1 MNEASKARLRLWI
14 RLLGLT
20 RRIEGD
26 LREKLRNEFAT
37 TLPRFDVMAALY
49 RFPEGLKMSELSS
62 VLHVS
67 NGNVTGIVNRLVADG
82 LVAREV
88 VENDRRTFRVSL
100 LPDGADEFER
110 QAEAHERWINGHLAM
125 VEHDRAD
132 RLVALMNAMAAQDT
146 DEAINDAID
155 NEMIAEVIDAQ

>member
-14 RLLGLT
+14 RLLDLT

-26 LREKLRNEFAT
+26 LREKLRTEFET

-49 RFPEGLKMSELSS
+49 RFPDGLKMSDLSS

-67 NGNVTGIVNRLVADG
+67 NGNVTGIVNRLVDDG

-88 VENDRRTFRVSL
+88 VPNDRRTFRVSL
-100 LPDGADEFER
+100 LPAGITEFEH
-110 QAEAHERWINGHLAM
+110 QAAAHERWINDHLAM

-132 RLVALMNAMAAQDT
+132 RLVDLMNAMAAQDNVDDID
-146 DEAINDAID
+146 DEI
-155 NEMIAEVIDAQ
+155 IAKVMNA

>member
-14 RLLGLT
+14 RLLDLT
-20 RRIEGD
+20 RRVEVD
-26 LREKLRNEFAT
+26 LREKLRTEFET

-49 RFPEGLKMSELSS
+49 RFPDGLKMSELSS

-88 VENDRRTFRVSL
+88 VESDRRTFRVSL
-100 LPDGADEFER
+100 LPDGITEFEH
-110 QAEAHERWINGHLAM
+110 QAEAHERWINEHLAM

-132 RLVALMNAMAAQDT
+132 RLVALMNAMAAQDHDDVME
-146 DEAINDAID
+146 DEI
-155 NEMIAEVIDAQ
+155 MAEIMNAQ

>member
-14 RLLGLT
+14 RLLDLT

-26 LREKLRNEFAT
+26 LREKLRTEFAT

-132 RLVALMNAMAAQDT
+132 RLIALMNAMAAQDNL
-146 DEAINDAID
+146 EAINDAID
-155 NEMIAEVIDAQ
+155 NEVIAEVTDAQ